1 MSDATNIGQ
10 SSNKRKRA
18 CDYCKAKQTRPAADI
33 PTVFEAESST
43 AALDRC
49 NALAR
54 RDQASAREQA
64 HTLHLTSAFE
74 AISGALVEDAL
85 DTISQMMP
93 DHSLLFPVR
102 KYRAVM
108 QNCDWDV
115 RLLAPQERV
124 LATCLLA
131 FASLVSVNPFYV
143 GHDTNGHKFPDTHLR
158 WEKVNSGYMEAID
171 IREIG
176 RRRRPIS
183 TRFYGEA
190 VRQAHQDGITSF
202 ASKENAVSCMLL
214 NMLDVIYDPQT
225 SMPWANAAIWQ
236 LRTICEQAAI
246 DAFRGT
252 TPRGISEVER
262 VQYRACLSAIAAC
275 CVSKGNCMPFSP
287 FDEAVIAG
295 PEPKNIDD
303 LLAKIADY
311 SRHHAVV
318 DSLNSIGARC
328 TRLTRDALDNIVGV
342 IALQKPLDELEVS
355 RHVSA
360 VEQSFTTVSRF
371 RRFINSLGD
380 ERELRL
386 CLYSTSTTYTS
397 LAVALY
403 HTLRRRLSESTVSAT
418 GQAARLVALC
428 RRSRA
433 IAARY
438 VVEAVNDLRGLIAAH
453 WIGWFQA
460 FGFEAWAEIL
470 LNDENGEAL
479 DENEVS
485 EEDRVGTLTSL
496 REMLQFS
503 LFMGIE
509 RPQIVA
515 AITSELDSLHANSS
529 HSSSQPDPSPR
540 MDGSAT
546 ETPNSSLPSDA
557 LSFAGTPTI
566 PTDGPMFMTP
576 AIRLSP
582 DVVMVSCLL
591 ILHPSL
597 ASITISAPP
606 PTSSLKSF
614 QRSYTDVMSLHEN
627 AQPNFPRELI
637 CMVVEN
643 LVAEKDISSLKQCA
657 LSLRCALPTA
667 QRCLFAQINLRVE
680 VPQNPSTLIT
690 DGRAQATPAQRL
702 LEVMTTA
709 PHLAGYL
716 RGLNLEIMFAPGV
729 RAHDNPGD
737 AVPPLLAQFRHLECL
752 EMCGI
757 SSHENELIIPRL
769 IVAAIDHASLT
780 TLRLSS
786 VLFPVSAFDKLPTL
800 RTVILADTELV
811 YDANDHPTQSPVC
824 PKVEHLGVSARFGG
838 GFQDFHSPLFFRSPP
853 QYLCHLV
860 HLYVRNV
867 FEGYPNIV
875 NILHACSDTL
885 QYLDL
890 PCPVG
895 VASNVNQQLS
905 MLKSLRRLAVY
916 QIFMFTGLYEWLR
929 ESLETI
935 CVPHLSLELVL
946 EEPGADMRASID
958 MYVFLQSQ
966 AQDWMLLD
974 RITSGDAVRYDSV
987 DIRVFP
993 AMEPDP
999 ENPDM
1004 LYCLYNCDRAIAL
1017 LLELLE
1023 NTVEKSAVSVSI
1035 HGCPG
1040 AEVPRSAHIE
1050 VA

>member
-1 MSDATNIGQ
+1 MSDANIGQ

-18 CDYCKAKQTRPAADI
+18 CDYCKAKR
-33 PTVFEAESST
+33 EGESANNGSNNR
-43 AALDRC
+43 AAL
-49 NALAR
+49 ALQKR
-54 RDQASAREQA
+54 TPPRTQASS
-64 HTLHLTSAFE
+64 LYLTFCIDSE
-74 AISGALVEDAL
+74 AIPGALVEDAL

-102 KYRAVM
+102 KYRSVM
-108 QNCDWDV
+108 QSCDWDV

-124 LATCLLA
+124 LTTCLLA

-143 GHDTNGHKFPDTHLR
+143 GHDANGHKFPDTHLC

-176 RRRRPIS
+176 RRRIPVC

-202 ASKENAVSCMLL
+202 AQKENAVSCMLL

-485 EEDRVGTLTSL
+485 EEDR
-496 REMLQFS
+496 FS

-515 AITSELDSLHANSS
+515 AITSELDSLRTSS
-529 HSSSQPDPSPR
+529 SYSSSQPDPSPR

-546 ETPNSSLPSDA
+546 ETPSSSLPSDA

-582 DVVMVSCLL
+582 DVVTVSCML
-591 ILHPSL
+591 ISHSSL
-597 ASITISAPP
+597 ASIAFRAPLP
-606 PTSSLKSF
+606 ISSLKNSR
-614 QRSYTDVMSLHEN
+614 QSYTVMSLHEN
-627 AQPNFPRELI
+627 AQPNLPPELI

-690 DGRAQATPAQRL
+690 DGRAQTTPAQRL
-702 LEVMTTA
+702 LEVVTTS
-709 PHLAGYL
+709 PHLAGYV
-716 RGLNLEIMFAPGV
+716 RGFNLEIISALGV
-729 RAHDNPGD
+729 RAHDDPGD
-737 AVPPLLAQFRHLECL
+737 AVPLLLAQFRHLEYL
-752 EMCGI
+752 EICGI
-757 SSHENELIIPRL
+757 SSRENEPIIPRM

-800 RTVILADTELV
+800 RNVILADTELV
-811 YDANDHPTQSPVC
+811 YDASDHPTQSPVC
-824 PKVEHLGVSARFGG
+824 PKVEHLGVSTRFGG
-838 GFQDFHSPLFFRSPP
+838 GLQDFHSPLFFISPP

-860 HLYVRNV
+860 HLDVRNV

-895 VASNVNQQLS
+895 V
-905 MLKSLRRLAVY
+905 LRRLAVY

-935 CVPHLSLELVL
+935 CLVL

-999 ENPDM
+999 EDPDM
-1004 LYCLYNCDRAIAL
+1004 LYCLYNCDRATAL

-1035 HGCPG
+1035 HGHPG

>member
-1 MSDATNIGQ
+1 MQEEI
-10 SSNKRKRA
+10 
-18 CDYCKAKQTRPAADI
+18 RPAAEI
-33 PTVFEAESST
+33 PVVFEAESST
-43 AALDRC
+43 AASDRSS
-49 NALAR
+49 ALAL
-54 RDQASAREQA
+54 REQA
-64 HTLHLTSAFE
+64 PERKQAHALHLILPFDSE
-74 AISGALVEDAL
+74 PIPGALVEDAL

-93 DHSLLFPVR
+93 DHSFLFPVR

-124 LATCLLA
+124 LTTCLLA

-143 GHDTNGHKFPDTHLR
+143 GHDANGHKFPDTHLR

-176 RRRRPIS
+176 RRRRPIC

-202 ASKENAVSCMLL
+202 ASKENAVSCILL

-236 LRTICEQAAI
+236 LRTICEQVATDI
-246 DAFRGT
+246 FRGA
-252 TPRGISEVER
+252 TPRGTSEVVER
-262 VQYRACLSAIAAC
+262 IQYRASMSAIAAC
-275 CVSKGNCMPFSP
+275 CVSKGKSMPFSP
-287 FDEAVIAG
+287 HDEAVIAG

-318 DSLNSIGARC
+318 DSLNSIGARYI
-328 TRLTRDALDNIVGV
+328 RLTRDALENIVGV
-342 IALQKPLDELEVS
+342 VALHEPLDELEVS

-371 RRFINSLGD
+371 RRFIQSLGD

-386 CLYSTSTTYTS
+386 CLYSTSATYTS

-403 HTLRRRLSESTVSAT
+403 HTLRRRLSESAVSAT
-418 GQAARLVALC
+418 GQAARLIALC

-453 WIGWFQA
+453 WLGWFTA
-460 FGFEAWAEIL
+460 FRFEAWAEIL
-470 LNDENGEAL
+470 LNDKNGEAL

-485 EEDRVGTLTSL
+485 EEERLGTLMSL

-503 LFMGIE
+503 LFIGIE

-515 AITSELDSLHANSS
+515 AITSELDPLRAGFSGLSS
-529 HSSSQPDPSPR
+529 EPQQSPQTGNNTTASPSSS
-540 MDGSAT
+540 
-546 ETPNSSLPSDA
+546 LLSDA
-557 LSFAGTPTI
+557 LSFASTPTF
-566 PTDGPMFMTP
+566 PTDVPMLSGDQSAPSAHPAVTP

-582 DVVMVSCLL
+582 LL
-591 ILHPSL
+591 AHLPLFFITHPRPVL
-597 ASITISAPP
+597 IS
-606 PTSSLKSF
+606 SSEKSR
-614 QRSYTDVMSLHEN
+614 RSYTNMMSLHGDTH
-627 AQPNFPRELI
+627 PIFPPELI

-643 LVAEKDISSLKQCA
+643 LVAEKDIPSLRQCA
-657 LSLRCALPTA
+657 LSLRCALPTVR
-667 QRCLFAQINLRVE
+667 RCLFALIILHVK
-680 VPQNPSTLIT
+680 VSPKPSTLIT

-702 LEVMTTA
+702 LEVVTTA
-709 PHLAGYL
+709 PPLAGYV
-716 RGLNLEIMFAPGV
+716 RGLYLDINIATGV
-729 RAHDNPGD
+729 RARDDPGD
-737 AVPPLLAQFRHLECL
+737 AVPPLLALFRHLECM
-752 EMCGI
+752 EICAV
-757 SSHENELIIPRL
+757 SSHEDEPEIPLR
-769 IVAAIDHASLT
+769 IVAAIDHPSLT

-786 VLFPVSAFDKLPTL
+786 VIFPVSAFDKLSAL
-800 RTVILADTELV
+800 QNVILFDAVLV
-811 YDANDHPTQSPVC
+811 YEVNDHPTQSLVC
-824 PKVEHLGVSARFGG
+824 PKVEQLGVSTRFGG
-838 GFQDFHSPLFFRSPP
+838 GIQDFYSPLFFISPP
-853 QYLCHLV
+853 PYFCHLV
-860 HLYVRNV
+860 YLDVRNV
-867 FEGYPNIV
+867 LEGYPNIIS
-875 NILHACSDTL
+875 ILHACSGTL

-895 VASNVNQQLS
+895 VASIAGQQLS

-916 QIFMFTGLYEWLR
+916 QTFMSTSIHGWLR

-935 CVPHLSLELVL
+935 CVPHLSLVLVL
-946 EEPGADMRASID
+946 EEPGEDIQATID
-958 MYVFLQSQ
+958 MYAFLQSQ
-966 AQDWMLLD
+966 AQDWRLLD
-974 RITSGDAVRYDSV
+974 RITSGDVVRYDSV
-987 DIRVFP
+987 KIRVLS
-993 AMEPDP
+993 AMGPDP
-999 ENPDM
+999 EVPDT
-1004 LYCLYNCDRAIAL
+1004 LYCFYNCDRATAL

-1023 NTVEKSAVSVSI
+1023 NTAEKSALSVSI
-1035 HGCPG
+1035 DGHPG
-1040 AEVPRSAHIE
+1040 AEVPRSARVE

>member
-1 MSDATNIGQ
+1 MHGSCTTTLKPRRPRTTKSKQSESPQAIDIQEGESSNIG
-10 SSNKRKRA
+10 SHNR
-18 CDYCKAKQTRPAADI
+18 
-33 PTVFEAESST
+33 
-43 AALDRC
+43 AAL
-49 NALAR
+49 ALQKR
-54 RDQASAREQA
+54 TPPRTQTSSLD
-64 HTLHLTSAFE
+64 LTSCTDSE
-74 AISGALVEDAL
+74 AIPGALVEDAL

-124 LATCLLA
+124 LTTCLLA

-143 GHDTNGHKFPDTHLR
+143 GHDANGHKFPDTHLR

-252 TPRGISEVER
+252 TPRGTSEVER

-275 CVSKGNCMPFSP
+275 CVSKGTCMPFSP
-287 FDEAVIAG
+287 FDEAIIAG
-295 PEPKNIDD
+295 PEPKNVDD

-328 TRLTRDALDNIVGV
+328 TRLTRDALENIVGV

-438 VVEAVNDLRGLIAAH
+438 VVEAVTDLRGLIAAH

-485 EEDRVGTLTSL
+485 EEDRVGTLMSL

-515 AITSELDSLHANSS
+515 AITYELDSLHATSS

-546 ETPNSSLPSDA
+546 ETPSSSLPSDA

-566 PTDGPMFMTP
+566 PTAGPMFSGDLAATSTHP
-576 AIRLSP
+576 ADALTLP
-582 DVVMVSCLL
+582 GCCML
-591 ILHPSL
+591 ISHSSL
-597 ASITISAPP
+597 ASITIRAPLP
-606 PTSSLKSF
+606 ISSLKNF
-614 QRSYTDVMSLHEN
+614 QRSYTVMCLHGN
-627 AQPNFPRELI
+627 AQPMLPPELI
-637 CMVVEN
+637 CLAVEN

-667 QRCLFAQINLRVE
+667 QRCLFTQINLRVE

-690 DGRAQATPAQRL
+690 DGRAQTTPAQRL
-702 LEVMTTA
+702 LEVVTTS
-709 PHLAGYL
+709 PHLAGYV
-716 RGLNLEIMFAPGV
+716 RGLKLEIIFTLGV
-729 RAHDNPGD
+729 RDSGD
-737 AVPPLLAQFRHLECL
+737 AVPPLLSRFRHLECL
-752 EMCGI
+752 EIDGI
-757 SSHENELIIPRL
+757 PSRGSEPIIPRM

-800 RTVILADTELV
+800 RNVILADTELV
-811 YDANDHPTQSPVC
+811 YDASDHPTQSLAC

-838 GFQDFHSPLFFRSPP
+838 GFQDFHSPLFFISPP

-860 HLYVRNV
+860 HLDVRNV

-875 NILHACSDTL
+875 NILHACSNTL

-895 VASNVNQQLS
+895 VASNGNQQLS

-929 ESLETI
+929 KSLETI
-935 CVPHLSLELVL
+935 RAPHLSLELVL

-999 ENPDM
+999 EDPDM
-1004 LYCLYNCDRAIAL
+1004 LYCLYNCDRATAL

-1035 HGCPG
+1035 HGRPG
-1040 AEVPRSAHIE
+1040 AEVPQSAHIE
-1050 VA
+1050 FA

>member
-1 MSDATNIGQ
+1 MGVPAAG
-10 SSNKRKRA
+10 RRV
-18 CDYCKAKQTRPAADI
+18 CKTRPAADI

-143 GHDTNGHKFPDTHLR
+143 GHDNNGHKFPDTHLR

-246 DAFRGT
+246 DASRGT

-418 GQAARLVALC
+418 GQAARLVTLC

-485 EEDRVGTLTSL
+485 EEDRVGTLMSL

-529 HSSSQPDPSPR
+529 HSSSQPDPSPQ

-546 ETPNSSLPSDA
+546 ETPSSSLPSDA

-566 PTDGPMFMTP
+566 PTDGPMFGVTP

-709 PHLAGYL
+709 PHLAGYV

-752 EMCGI
+752 EICGI